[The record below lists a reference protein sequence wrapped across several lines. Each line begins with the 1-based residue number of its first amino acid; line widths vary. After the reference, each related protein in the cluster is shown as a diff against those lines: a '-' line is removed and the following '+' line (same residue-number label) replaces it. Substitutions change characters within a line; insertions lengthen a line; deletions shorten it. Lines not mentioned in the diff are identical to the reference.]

1 MSQWLSTE
9 KPKAVMIATL
19 KLILF
24 WLSQMIYLMGTQSA
38 GVAYRITVK
47 SQQVKVRL
55 PLNLKNMREVHGVST
70 CVVPVYA
77 ACQVCMC
84 VCGASVHVCQC
95 IMCRQTAEVKNN
107 YDLVYWLVWVRQN
120 VSRRSCMC
128 TSIIKY
134 ASQRKVCILVW
145 TRFSINE
152 YIRQIPRIMAN
163 PEHWLIP
170 QCNASWLNVKKKKI
184 I

>member
-1 MSQWLSTE
+1 MWQWLSTE
-9 KPKAVMIATL
+9 KPKAVMIAAL

-24 WLSQMIYLMGTQSA
+24 WLSRMIYLMGTQSA

-84 VCGASVHVCQC
+84 VRVVP
-95 IMCRQTAEVKNN
+95 V
-107 YDLVYWLVWVRQN
+107 
-120 VSRRSCMC
+120 CMC
-128 TSIIKY
+128 
-134 ASQRKVCILVW
+134 AD
-145 TRFSINE
+145 
-152 YIRQIPRIMAN
+152 A
-163 PEHWLIP
+163 
-170 QCNASWLNVKKKKI
+170 
-184 I
+184 